1 MNKVASH
8 LRRTFFAGIL
18 AIAPLALTIYILKLF
33 FNILDKPTA
42 SLLKQIGIEIPGLG
56 ILIAISLIYF
66 LGVFVTNVLGR
77 KLFEWGERIL
87 TAIPIVNPIYKTI
100 KQITQAFSGNSSRNF
115 RSVVYIQYPRK
126 GTWTLA
132 FVTGE
137 SINTKKQEFLHLFVP
152 TTPNPT
158 SGFFIMIPKEDTI
171 PAEMDVESGLKAI
184 ISGGMLA
191 PGQHKVHA

>member
-18 AIAPLALTIYILKLF
+18 AIAPFALTIYILKLF